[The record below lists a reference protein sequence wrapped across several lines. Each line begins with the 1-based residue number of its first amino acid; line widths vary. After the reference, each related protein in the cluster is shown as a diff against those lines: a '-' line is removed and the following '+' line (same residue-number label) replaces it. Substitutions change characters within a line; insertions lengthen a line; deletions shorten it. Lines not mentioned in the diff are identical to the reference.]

1 MRHHCLWVLDKFC
14 GCVWLPRKCR
24 KVEKKN
30 EVFIFCGFACCD
42 SVWLPR
48 MCGKLE
54 IFVVPLMEI
63 LLMDWECQVCNIW
76 TKRINVFIIR
86 PVIELEKL
94 PVHSSIV
101 KSTVE
106 LRLNRWRHKYVFYYF
121 IYYKKIKKLKKLINF
136 DSIYFVC

>member
-1 MRHHCLWVLDKFC
+1 MLGKFC

-30 EVFIFCGFACCD
+30 EVFRFFFIMKLSKLKVAKKVFIFCGFACCD

-63 LLMDWECQVCNIW
+63 LLMD
-76 TKRINVFIIR
+76 
-86 PVIELEKL
+86 
-94 PVHSSIV
+94 
-101 KSTVE
+101 
-106 LRLNRWRHKYVFYYF
+106 
-121 IYYKKIKKLKKLINF
+121 
-136 DSIYFVC
+136 